1 MDRGA
6 ILVFSDTDT
15 VFVKSVGHYGT
26 HRNEVVYR
34 SESAG
39 RDVALGFNVSSRTV
53 RASLRRANLVL
64 DWRIAT

>member
-15 VFVKSVGHYGT
+15 IFVESVGHYGT

-39 RDVALGFNVSSRTV
+39 RDVALSVNVSLRTTL
-53 RASLRRANLVL
+53 ASLRRANLVL